1 MRLECLLASPLES
14 ITLSRTFMHAFW
26 IALFIVFVAEMGDK
40 TQFMTLSFSA
50 RYRIS
55 IVLLGV
61 CLGTLVIS
69 LISAFVGVVIG
80 KALPFFWINLSAGIM
95 FIGFGL
101 WSLHGDGPTEKI
113 RPRGD
118 LGPLLTVAATFF
130 VAEIGDRTML
140 ATIMIASRERDF
152 WGVWLGSTFGLV
164 SANALAIVVGKI
176 LGKQL
181 PNKVLKYGTAIIFV
195 ASGVLAIIQAWRR
208 P

>member
-1 MRLECLLASPLES
+1 
-14 ITLSRTFMHAFW
+14 MHAFW

-40 TQFMTLSFSA
+40 TQFMTLSFST
-50 RYRIS
+50 RYRTS

-69 LISAFVGVVIG
+69 LISAFVGVVVG
-80 KALPFFWINLSAGIM
+80 KALPFFWINLLAGTI

-101 WSLHGDGPTEKI
+101 WSLRGDGPTEKI
-113 RPRGD
+113 RPRGH

-140 ATIMIASRERDF
+140 ATVMIASRERNF

-164 SANALAIVVGKI
+164 SANALATVVGKI

-181 PNKVLKYGTAIIFV
+181 PTKVLKYGTAIIFV
-195 ASGVLAIIQAWRR
+195 ASGVLAIIQAWRK